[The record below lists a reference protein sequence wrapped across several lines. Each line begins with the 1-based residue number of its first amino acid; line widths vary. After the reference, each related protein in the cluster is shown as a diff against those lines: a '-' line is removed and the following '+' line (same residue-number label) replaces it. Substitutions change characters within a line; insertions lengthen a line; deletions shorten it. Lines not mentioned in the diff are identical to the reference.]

1 MRNDPGYVVLT
12 PMKTCPC
19 LESVKT
25 LFTTGKWEGGS
36 CECGKNLPLG
46 HLIIAGV
53 VGLVLAVLVGALVS
67 RSLRG

>member
-25 LFTTGKWEGGS
+25 LFTTGKWEGGC
-36 CECGKNLPLG
+36 CECGKKIPLN
-46 HLIIAGV
+46 HLLIAGAI
-53 VGLVLAVLVGALVS
+53 GLVFTVLVGALVS
-67 RSLRG
+67 RSRRG